1 MICTRRAVE
10 LIKKYEGLAT
20 KAYRCPAGVLTIGYG
35 HTKNVQADDVIT
47 ERAATRLL
55 ENDLR
60 NVSINI
66 TNALNAAKIEITQNQ
81 FDALCAFAFNVGVSA
96 LTRSTLWKRLESG
109 NINAAADQFLRW
121 NKAKNTEGEYVELK
135 GLTRRREAERAL
147 FLSDD

>member
-1 MICTRRAVE
+1 MICTQRAVE
-10 LIKKYEGLAT
+10 LVKRYEGLAT

-35 HTKNVQADDVIT
+35 HTKNVQANDVIT

-66 TNALNAAKIEITQNQ
+66 TSALNAAEIHITQNQ
-81 FDALCAFAFNVGVSA
+81 FDALCSFAFNVGVSA
-96 LTRSTLWKRLESG
+96 LIKSTLWKRLESG
-109 NINAAADQFLRW
+109 NLTAAADQFLRW
-121 NKAKNTEGEYVELK
+121 NKAKNADGEYIELK